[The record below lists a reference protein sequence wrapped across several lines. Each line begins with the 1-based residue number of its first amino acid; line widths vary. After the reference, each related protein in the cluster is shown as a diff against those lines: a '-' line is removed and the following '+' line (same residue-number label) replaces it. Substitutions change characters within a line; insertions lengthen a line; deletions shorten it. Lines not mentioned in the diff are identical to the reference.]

1 MIARIARRQFV
12 TALAGTAA
20 AWPLGSRAQAPEL
33 PVIALINGGSAAASS
48 TYAAAFRKGLGETD
62 YVEGRNVTIEYHW
75 LEGQFDRLRALM
87 ADLVRRRVAVIAT
100 PVSMAAALAA
110 KAATST
116 TPIVFG
122 ISQDPVKFGLAISFP
137 RPGGNATGINFLNRE
152 VDAKRLQLLHEL
164 VPRAVHIALLVNS
177 ANARA
182 NAETTVENLQ
192 EPSRAMG
199 LQLEVVRA
207 GTGQEIDAAFAGFAH
222 ERPDALV
229 VTGDAFFTSR
239 RKQLAE
245 LAARE
250 RIPAV
255 YSTREIVEAGGLI
268 SYGSDLADTFY
279 LVGLYAGRI
288 LKGAKPADLPVIQSA
303 KFVLAINLKTAR
315 LLGVDVPRTL
325 LALADDVIE

>member
-1 MIARIARRQFV
+1 
-12 TALAGTAA
+12 
-20 AWPLGSRAQAPEL
+20 
-33 PVIALINGGSAAASS
+33 
-48 TYAAAFRKGLGETD
+48 
-62 YVEGRNVTIEYHW
+62 
-75 LEGQFDRLRALM
+75 
-87 ADLVRRRVAVIAT
+87 
-100 PVSMAAALAA
+100 
-110 KAATST
+110 
-116 TPIVFG
+116 
-122 ISQDPVKFGLAISFP
+122 
-137 RPGGNATGINFLNRE
+137 
-152 VDAKRLQLLHEL
+152 
-164 VPRAVHIALLVNS
+164 VPKAVHIALLVNS

-192 EPSRAMG
+192 KPSRAMG
-199 LQLEVVRA
+199 LQLDVVRA
-207 GTGQEIDAAFAGFAH
+207 GTGHEIDAAFAGFAH